1 MNATRL
7 ELFFFHKNEVS
18 EVNVS
23 QDLVDQMT
31 NKKKNLGA
39 CYLPILA
46 TLIKLNNYLKN
57 YEIPNFTIS
66 NHNASFII
74 C

>member
-1 MNATRL
+1 MDSKNNQKLNATRL

-23 QDLVDQMT
+23 QDLIDQMT
-31 NKKKNLGA
+31 NKKKNLDA

-46 TLIKLNNYLKN
+46 T
-57 YEIPNFTIS
+57 
-66 NHNASFII
+66 
-74 C
+74 